1 MGTFFSNVTHTNTL
15 DNIIILHHYLVLLF
29 SSKISMLPKW
39 VSLQVSPRSLR
50 ARAQSSH
57 ASRPPTPECLLDFLW
72 TVFCAELLGWLGLA
86 WDGMGLNSSGALL
99 SVPVSDMTTLVG

>member
-15 DNIIILHHYLVLLF
+15 DNIIILHHYLVLIF

-57 ASRPPTPECLLDFLW
+57 ASRPPTPECLQDFLW
-72 TVFCAELLGWLGLA
+72 TVFCTELLGWLGI
-86 WDGMGLNSSGALL
+86 GCVSIALVFTIL
-99 SVPVSDMTTLVG
+99 GVPVSDMTTWVG